1 VDTNILLFANEHNA
15 GKTICAVT
23 NNDKNCLKE
32 LSVFI
37 KQHHSFTDFGMVG
50 NNSWIIL
57 SDIEQSIKRKVESAG
72 TPLKNWD
79 IKINYGIKTG
89 YNQAFIITTEKR
101 SEILANCQSVD
112 EKKRTE
118 ELIRPILRGRDIK
131 RYSYHWANL
140 WLIWIPWHFPLHLD
154 NTIQGA
160 SEKAEKEFKKH
171 YTAVYNHLIKF
182 KAQLSAR
189 NKAET
194 GIRYEWYALQ
204 RWGANYWDL
213 FFQPKICWKAV
224 GRHLA
229 FSIVEPGI
237 YLSAPASF
245 LSAGN
250 NNHYILA
257 FLCSLVGKYFIYTNS
272 DTTGAG
278 DIMLN
283 IQSIIKF
290 PIPIPNE
297 NEREIIT
304 SLVLETNEKRIEDY
318 ISLKFSFTDEEIEYM
333 RERTK

>member
-1 VDTNILLFANEHNA
+1 M
-15 GKTICAVT
+15 
-23 NNDKNCLKE
+23 
-32 LSVFI
+32 SVFI
-37 KQHHSFTDFGMVG
+37 KQEHTIGGFKDSD
-50 NNSWIIL
+50 SWVIL
-57 SDIEQSIKRKVESAG
+57 SPIERSIKQKIESIGTSLKYWDIEIYR
-72 TPLKNWD
+72 
-79 IKINYGIKTG
+79 GILTG
-89 YNQAFIITTEKR
+89 YNEAFIISGEQRTK
-101 SEILANCQSVD
+101 ILNNCTSAD
-112 EKKRTE
+112 ERKRTE

-131 RYSYHWANL
+131 RYSYNWADL
-140 WLIWIPWHFPLHLD
+140 WLINTHNGIKGKLPRIDINLYPAIKAHLD
-154 NTIQGA
+154 IMWDKISDRKDQGD
-160 SEKAEKEFKKH
+160 
-171 YTAVYNHLIKF
+171 TPYNL
-182 KAQLSAR
+182 R
-189 NKAET
+189 NCA
-194 GIRYEWYALQ
+194 YL
-204 RWGANYWDL
+204 DL